1 MGMMGM
7 DEGMDKAGARLFL
20 VYLLGLIALMG
31 GLSLAKGGL
40 YVDRHE
46 GDTLHLIEIVLR
58 MAEGQWPHL
67 DFVTPLGVLCF
78 LPIVAF
84 VWMGFGIGT
93 AILLAQITVALMF
106 VPMVWWLAYS
116 RLSRGMAYGVGAL
129 VMVLVLA
136 MIHGEAGASLS
147 LSMHYNRWAWAFAF
161 VAILV
166 AVLEPKQAENQWLDG
181 VILGVAFSFFVLGKI
196 TYGVAFAPG
205 VAVALAMRGQWRAIG
220 AALVVVALFAG
231 VLTALASPALWLA
244 YLGDLALVA
253 ATEIRPRAG
262 VDLGTLLTAPQYALG
277 NAVLV
282 LSVVVLRRGVDPR
295 LGLVLMLLGPGM
307 IYVTYQ
313 NYGND
318 PKWLALLAVMILAVS
333 RTPQVIALAVV
344 ACTLIAPSFFN
355 MATSTARHFVAK
367 QDTYSALFEGTPN
380 GARYGDFFT
389 KAERVNRILMRKP
402 MLFESEEFAYM
413 NELAAHLPPAEFQ
426 GEVMPSC
433 AQELGLIGASHAM
446 ARDLDQAGLSHGKS
460 VFVADTF
467 GNLWMFGDLEP
478 TLGAAP
484 WYYGRLTGFENAD
497 YLLIP
502 TCPTTPHAYR
512 SILKDV
518 EARGE
523 KLEEVRRTELYIL
536 FARP

>member
-1 MGMMGM
+1 MGM
-7 DEGMDKAGARLFL
+7 DDGMDKAGARLFL
-20 VYLLGLIALMG
+20 VYLLGLVALMG
-31 GLSLAKGGL
+31 GLALAKGGL

-78 LPIVAF
+78 IPIVAF
-84 VWMGFGIGT
+84 IWMGFGIGT
-93 AILLAQITVALMF
+93 AILLAQITVALML
-106 VPMVWWLAYS
+106 VPMVWWLGRS
-116 RLSRGMAYGVGAL
+116 RLTRGMAYGVGAL
-129 VMVLVLA
+129 VMVLALA
-136 MIHGEAGASLS
+136 MIHGEASASLS

-161 VAILV
+161 VAILI
-166 AVLEPKQAENQWLDG
+166 AVLEPKQGANQLVDG
-181 VILGVAFSFFVLGKI
+181 IILGVAFSFFMFGKI

-205 VAVALAMRGQWRAIG
+205 VALALVLRGQWRVIAVT
-220 AALVVVALFAG
+220 LVVVALFAAA
-231 VLTALASPALWLA
+231 LTVMAGPALWPA

-253 ATEIRPRAG
+253 STDIRPRAG
-262 VDLGTLLTAPQYALG
+262 VDLGTLLTAPQYVLG

-282 LSVVVLRRGVDPR
+282 LSVVVLRRGIDPR

-318 PKWLALLAVMILAVS
+318 PKWLALLAVMILGVS
-333 RTPQVIALAVV
+333 RAPQIIALAVV
-344 ACTLIAPSFFN
+344 SCTLIAPSFFN
-355 MATSTARHFVAK
+355 MATSPARHFVAK
-367 QDTYSALFEGTPN
+367 EGTYSALFAGTPY
-380 GARYGDFFT
+380 ADAHGDFYT

-402 MLFESEEFAYM
+402 MLFESEELAYM
-413 NELAAHLPPAEFQ
+413 NALAGHLPPAEFQ
-426 GEVMPSC
+426 GEILPSC
-433 AQELGLIGASHAM
+433 GQQLGLIGVSRAM
-446 ARDLDQAGLSHGKS
+446 ARDLDQAGMSAGKS

-478 TLGAAP
+478 TRGAAP
-484 WYYGRLTGFENAD
+484 WYYGRLTGYDNAD

-512 SILKDV
+512 SILEDV
-518 EARGE
+518 QARGE
-523 KLEEVRRTELYIL
+523 VLKEVRRTELYIL